1 MNISAFFAWTDE
13 HRRAIQWV
21 AAPVCA
27 AMMICVYF
35 IVMATGGIKYVF
47 SHSMYLPI
55 VFAAIVFG
63 VRGGLLTGIF
73 GGLILGPYVP
83 IDTLTG
89 EPQQTINWL
98 YRMGFFSLIGLTV
111 GLASDGIRSYIS
123 RLRWS
128 SRHDS
133 ATQLPNRSALE
144 EAITRLRR
152 RDGKNTQ
159 LRHLLMI
166 SLTNVREIESNFGS
180 EVLDSLILQMAS
192 RVQIKSPAGV
202 PVYRVHEHQVCL
214 LLRQYEKFDIH
225 QFCNTLRKYYQEP
238 FIFNGLQMHGDIHI
252 GVVEIDEFSRSPA
265 FYIRRAN
272 QAVNEARESD
282 VPVFTVS
289 AHDTDETISENLELL
304 GYLKEALD
312 AQQLLMHYQPKV
324 NLRSGAIEHVEA
336 LMRWQHPSMGNIP
349 PALFIPRAER
359 STLIDR
365 LTEFALDQ
373 SLRQV
378 VAWRKKGMHLK
389 VAVNISARNLSQPSF
404 VYQVMRLLDKHQLDG
419 SHLELELTENSL
431 MHNVQKAIDILGKLA
446 RQGIALSIDDFGTG
460 YSSLQYLQK
469 LPVSVIKIDQSFVRN
484 LARDAGAIHIVET
497 AVNLAHRMD
506 MTVVAEGVED
516 RSSLQMLRDIGC
528 DMAQGFYI
536 ARPRCAAEFTQ
547 WHSACKGQLTE
558 LEQ

>member
-1 MNISAFFAWTDE
+1 
-13 HRRAIQWV
+13 
-21 AAPVCA
+21 
-27 AMMICVYF
+27 
-35 IVMATGGIKYVF
+35 
-47 SHSMYLPI
+47 
-55 VFAAIVFG
+55 
-63 VRGGLLTGIF
+63 
-73 GGLILGPYVP
+73 
-83 IDTLTG
+83 
-89 EPQQTINWL
+89 
-98 YRMGFFSLIGLTV
+98 
-111 GLASDGIRSYIS
+111 
-123 RLRWS
+123 
-128 SRHDS
+128 
-133 ATQLPNRSALE
+133 
-144 EAITRLRR
+144 
-152 RDGKNTQ
+152 
-159 LRHLLMI
+159 
-166 SLTNVREIESNFGS
+166 
-180 EVLDSLILQMAS
+180 
-192 RVQIKSPAGV
+192 
-202 PVYRVHEHQVCL
+202 
-214 LLRQYEKFDIH
+214 
-225 QFCNTLRKYYQEP
+225 
-238 FIFNGLQMHGDIHI
+238 
-252 GVVEIDEFSRSPA
+252 
-265 FYIRRAN
+265 
-272 QAVNEARESD
+272 
-282 VPVFTVS
+282 
-289 AHDTDETISENLELL
+289 
-304 GYLKEALD
+304 
-312 AQQLLMHYQPKV
+312 
-324 NLRSGAIEHVEA
+324 
-336 LMRWQHPSMGNIP
+336 MGNIP